1 MISRLFRLAAWLA
14 SSLALVGFALLCA
27 RGVLTPQPHDAAERG
42 LLDLALRMV
51 AHGPLYIE
59 PSTAGVVTHLPGFP
73 LVASVLLDVL
83 GPNLMWL
90 RLISLLSI
98 GGVGLLVMAVVHE
111 ETENH
116 TLAVASGSI
125 MLAGY
130 ALLAG
135 NPAAARPEPL
145 MLLLALGGG
154 LALRSMPGMAGGLIA
169 ALMLSAACF
178 THAQALWFVAAA
190 FIYLT
195 RENRGRLVPFTLGIG
210 VLLAGGFLL
219 LSHSLGPWFNYF
231 VWDVPVQALRFDGPG
246 MLRFLGG
253 QLLGTLGVLTVMSVL
268 SFALPTRPWRGPGGL
283 WPCLGLAAVAASL
296 LATQTATPE
305 PQALAICVAALAVV
319 GPISMH
325 RVTQHLSAWPDSTRM
340 AGEGAVMVALVLQF
354 VALLADIPPAL
365 IFPKA

>member
-1 MISRLFRLAAWLA
+1 MIARLFRLAAWLA

-27 RGVLTPQPHDAAERG
+27 RGILAPLAYDATERG
-42 LLDLALRMV
+42 LLELALRLV
-51 AHGPLYIE
+51 AHGPLYAE
-59 PSTAGVVTHLPGFP
+59 PSTAGVPALLPGFP

-83 GPNLMWL
+83 GPNLLWL
-90 RLISLLSI
+90 RVVSLLSI
-98 GGVGLLVMAVVHE
+98 CGVAVLVMAVVQE
-111 ETENH
+111 ETEDR

-135 NPAAARPEPL
+135 NPAGARPEPL

-154 LALRSMPGMAGGLIA
+154 LAMRSLPGMAGGLIA
-169 ALMLSAACF
+169 ALMLSVACF

-195 RENRGRLVPFTLGIG
+195 REDRGRLVPFTLGIA
-210 VLLAGGFLL
+210 VFLAGGFLL
-219 LSHSLGPWFNYF
+219 LSHVLGPWFNYSA
-231 VWDVPVQALRFDGPG
+231 WDLPIRSMRFDGHG
-246 MLRFLGG
+246 MLRFVGG

-283 WPCLGLAAVAASL
+283 WPCIGVAAVAASM
-296 LATQTATPE
+296 LATQSSTPE
-305 PQALAICVAALAVV
+305 PQALAICVAALALV

-325 RVTQHLSAWPDSTRM
+325 SVTQHLSAWPDSTRM

-354 VALLADIPPAL
+354 VAMLADIPPTL
-365 IFPKA
+365 IFPKV